1 MGYNTRNKHD
11 KFMGG
16 WSWCSHQFNSK
27 IKKPDNPADC
37 WEWLGSLTPTGALYG
52 ARKLVGEEYVAQM
65 TQARRISFAEHTG
78 EYPLPGQSIYHS
90 CGNRD
95 CVNPLHMTL
104 DRPTLAKRDAV
115 ALQMIQRRK

>member
-16 WSWCSHQFNSK
+16 WSWCSAQFNSK
-27 IKKPDNPADC
+27 IAKPDASGCMN
-37 WEWLGSLTPTGALYG
+37 WLGSLTPTGGLYG
-52 ARKLVGEEYVAQM
+52 ARKLVGEEYVPQM
-65 TQARRISFAEHTG
+65 TQARRIAWAEHYG

-95 CVNPLHMTL
+95 CVNAEHMTL
-104 DRPTLAKRDAV
+104 DRPTLAKRDNV
-115 ALQMIQRRK
+115 AKMLIQRRK